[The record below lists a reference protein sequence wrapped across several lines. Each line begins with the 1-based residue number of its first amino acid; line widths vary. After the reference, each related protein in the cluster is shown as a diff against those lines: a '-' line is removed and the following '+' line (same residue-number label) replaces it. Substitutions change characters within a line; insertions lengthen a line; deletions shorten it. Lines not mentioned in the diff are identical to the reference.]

1 MGFIPSLKATFRE
14 LYALFDQMVEEHKT
28 NKTDDDEPN
37 RKDLVDILLKLQK
50 IGMLDIEFTQDN
62 LKAILLVSLS
72 LSHTHIHTNQSLKL
86 CFHNFRTCLW
96 EEVIR
101 LQQLWNG

>member
-50 IGMLDIEFTQDN
+50 IGMLDIELTQDN
-62 LKAILLVSLS
+62 LDAILLVSLS
-72 LSHTHIHTNQSLKL
+72 LSLSHTHTHTYTQTNL
-86 CFHNFRTCLW
+86 
-96 EEVIR
+96 
-101 LQQLWNG
+101 